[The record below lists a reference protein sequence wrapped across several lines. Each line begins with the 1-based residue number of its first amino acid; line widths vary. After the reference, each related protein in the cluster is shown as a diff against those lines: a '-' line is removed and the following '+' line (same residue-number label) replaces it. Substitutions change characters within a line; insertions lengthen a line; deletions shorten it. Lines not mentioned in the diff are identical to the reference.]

1 MDYATKVL
9 YQSNAWYND
18 GLKKASIRDLTGAIV
33 SLKKSLQYNRDNIAA
48 RNLLGLVYYGRG
60 EVAEALREWILSKN
74 FQSHDNIANYYIKKV
89 KENPTELAKMNQAI
103 KRFNQSLD
111 YCTQGNE
118 DMAILQLKKAIVEHP
133 NYVKAYQLLTL
144 LFIHTGQ
151 FSQAR
156 QSIRAAH
163 KLDTT
168 DTTTLHYMHELR
180 TLRKEQ
186 NVKIKSQE
194 SKAKHTVTYTVGNDT
209 IIQPTTNRLM
219 MNTRLHTVA
228 NIGIGILVGV
238 ALMWFLIMPALNT
251 STQNKND
258 KRIVEFSDEIASQK
272 AQINALKK
280 ELDTYRSSEEES
292 TDTEATADEVKESY
306 ETVINMYNNLNSG
319 DMSYSAMA
327 DELLNVKADAL
338 GTLGRQQFDT
348 LTATI
353 YPDVC
358 SDLYTEASECYSA
371 GNYDTAIT
379 DLEKVNKMDGD
390 YNNGAAVL
398 LLAQCYEKNGKTD
411 EANKLYQQILE
422 DFPSTEAA
430 SSAQSALDAQS
441 GKTTDDT
448 SDSTDAGTSTDAAG
462 STDTTGT
469 TDTTGLVDTTGTT
482 DAGNGAAY
490 GMDPTGGMAG
500 TGGAVQ

>member
-1 MDYATKVL
+1 MDYATKVM

-18 GLKKASIRDLTGAIV
+18 GLKKATIRDLTGAIV

-74 FQSHDNIANYYIKKV
+74 FQSRDNIANYYIKKV

-111 YCTQGNE
+111 YCMQGNE

-133 NYVKAYQLLTL
+133 NFVKAYQLLTL

-156 QSIRAAH
+156 QTIRAAH

-180 TLRKEQ
+180 NLRKAQ
-186 NVKIKSQE
+186 SAKSKSQE

-258 KRIVEFSDEIASQK
+258 KRVVKFSEQIATQK
-272 AQINALKK
+272 SQINALKK
-280 ELDTYRSSEEES
+280 ELETYRNSEEES
-292 TDTEATADEVKESY
+292 TETQVSADIVKESY

-327 DELLNVKADAL
+327 DELLNVNEEAL

-348 LTATI
+348 LTASI

-358 SDLYTEASECYSA
+358 DDLYTEATTCYTA
-371 GNYDTAIT
+371 GNYETAIT
-379 DLEKVNKMDGD
+379 DLEKLNKMDSE
-390 YNNGAAVL
+390 YNTGAAVL
-398 LLAQCYEKNGKTD
+398 LLAQCYEKNGKSD
-411 EANKLYQQILE
+411 EAKTLYQQIVE
-422 DFPSTEAA
+422 NFPSTEAA
-430 SSAQSALDAQS
+430 SSAQSALD
-441 GKTTDDT
+441 GKSETTTDSSADDQSQVT
-448 SDSTDAGTSTDAAG
+448 TENPSDYQ
-462 STDTTGT
+462 
-469 TDTTGLVDTTGTT
+469 V
-482 DAGNGAAY
+482 GNTAEGVANE
-490 GMDPTGGMAG
+490 
-500 TGGAVQ
+500 

>member
-1 MDYATKVL
+1 M
-9 YQSNAWYND
+9 
-18 GLKKASIRDLTGAIV
+18 
-33 SLKKSLQYNRDNIAA
+33 KKSLQYNRDNIAA

-111 YCTQGNE
+111 YCMQGNE
-118 DMAILQLKKAIVEHP
+118 DMAIIQLKKAIVEHP
-133 NYVKAYQLLTL
+133 NFVKAYQLLTL

-180 TLRKEQ
+180 ALRKAQ
-186 NVKIKSQE
+186 KVKSKTQE

-238 ALMWFLIMPALNT
+238 SLMWFLIMPALNT

-258 KRIVEFSDEIASQK
+258 KRIVEFSDQIASQK

-280 ELDTYRSSEEES
+280 ELETYRNSEEDSEDS
-292 TDTEATADEVKESY
+292 QATADETKESY

-338 GTLGRQQFDT
+338 GTLGRQQFET

-379 DLEKVNKMDGD
+379 DLEKLNKMDD
-390 YNNGAAVL
+390 EYNSGAAKL

-411 EANKLYQQILE
+411 EAKAMYQKIVE
-422 DFPSTEAA
+422 DFPSTAA
-430 SSAQSALDAQS
+430 ATSAQNALD
-441 GKTTDDT
+441 GKSQETTDDAT
-448 SDSTDAGTSTDAAG
+448 DSTADTSTDSAG
-462 STDTTGT
+462 ATDTIDTTGSVGVGN
-469 TDTTGLVDTTGTT
+469 DGTM
-482 DAGNGAAY
+482 
-490 GMDPTGGMAG
+490 GMDQ
-500 TGGAVQ
+500 TGGAMGTAGMVQ

>member
-18 GLKKASIRDLTGAIV
+18 GLKKAGIRDLTGATA

-60 EVAEALREWILSKN
+60 EIAEALREWILSKN

-111 YCTQGNE
+111 YCMQGNE

-133 NYVKAYQLLTL
+133 NFVKAYQLLTL

-156 QSIRAAH
+156 QTIRAAH

-180 TLRKEQ
+180 ALRKAQ
-186 NVKIKSQE
+186 NVKSKTQE
-194 SKAKHTVTYTVGNDT
+194 SKARHTVTYTVGNDT

-238 ALMWFLIMPALNT
+238 SLMWFLIMPALNT

-258 KRIVEFSDEIASQK
+258 KRIVEFSDQIASQK
-272 AQINALKK
+272 SQINALKK
-280 ELDTYRSSEEES
+280 ELETYRNSEEES
-292 TDTEATADEVKESY
+292 EDSQATADEIKESY

-338 GTLGRQQFDT
+338 GTLGRQQFET
-348 LTATI
+348 LTGTI

-358 SDLYTEASECYSA
+358 SDLYTEALECYTA

-379 DLEKVNKMDGD
+379 DLEKLNKMDGE
-390 YNNGAAVL
+390 YNSGAAKL

-411 EANKLYQQILE
+411 EAKSLYQKIVE

-430 SSAQSALDAQS
+430 TSAQNALD
-441 GKTTDDT
+441 GKSETTSETTSDT
-448 SDSTDAGTSTDAAG
+448 S
-462 STDTTGT
+462 STDTEAGEDSAVAA
-469 TDTTGLVDTTGTT
+469 TDQMGDAFGTTGTDQT
-482 DAGNGAAY
+482 GNGFGAA
-490 GMDPTGGMAG
+490 GM
-500 TGGAVQ
+500 VQ

>member
-18 GLKKASIRDLTGAIV
+18 GLKKASIRDLTGATA

-111 YCTQGNE
+111 YCMQGNE
-118 DMAILQLKKAIVEHP
+118 DMAIIQLKKAIVEHP
-133 NYVKAYQLLTL
+133 NFVKAYQLLTL

-180 TLRKEQ
+180 ALRKAQ
-186 NVKIKSQE
+186 KVKSKTQE

-238 ALMWFLIMPALNT
+238 SLMWFLIMPALNT

-258 KRIVEFSDEIASQK
+258 KRIVEFSDQIASQK

-280 ELDTYRSSEEES
+280 ELETYRNSEEDSEDS
-292 TDTEATADEVKESY
+292 QATADETKESY

-338 GTLGRQQFDT
+338 GTLGRQQFET

-379 DLEKVNKMDGD
+379 DLEKLNKMDD
-390 YNNGAAVL
+390 EYNSGAAKL

-411 EANKLYQQILE
+411 EAKAMYQKIVE
-422 DFPSTEAA
+422 DFPSTAA
-430 SSAQSALDAQS
+430 ATSAQNALD
-441 GKTTDDT
+441 GKSQETTDDAT
-448 SDSTDAGTSTDAAG
+448 DSTADTSTDSAG
-462 STDTTGT
+462 ATDTIDTTGSVGVGN
-469 TDTTGLVDTTGTT
+469 DGTM
-482 DAGNGAAY
+482 
-490 GMDPTGGMAG
+490 GMDQ
-500 TGGAVQ
+500 TGGAMGTAGMVQ